1 MDDESAVC
9 RMSTVTLRKPQS
21 SEIRADFLSGDFT
34 VTEGCGS
41 TGRLERIP
49 DAHTDVT
56 THCMSV
62 MEAGGMTLVS
72 EVLKV
77 THQVLA
83 LWDWLPAA
91 VWSAHIAFDRIGEPS
106 LFAFRI

>member
-1 MDDESAVC
+1 
-9 RMSTVTLRKPQS
+9 MSTVTLRKPQS

-34 VTEGCGS
+34 VTECCGS